1 MGNWNLGR
9 TLTHET
15 GHYFNLQHIW
25 GDQRGGTCDDNDGVD
40 DTPNQFGTHYG
51 CPAYNTDQT
60 TSCGSNDMFM
70 DFMDYVDDACFS
82 LFTKGQL
89 ERSLALLDH
98 IDGERKELTHYKQYN
113 NQRFINHFYFR
124 VLDNNDPIS
133 KICADTD
140 LLLDYTISSELI
152 DGQNIYSCLSTTD
165 NQNVD
170 VIIDLQP
177 TYSLDIAKEG
187 GYDYCME
194 TNLGTE
200 NDPMFICYKKGSFND
215 IKNRIQDIKIFV
227 LDQDMVELQFG
238 DKYFISEYNEYKL
251 KFIKEITESDE
262 YIYLGYK
269 HENAVDQIQDRKP
282 IDFYE
287 PGSQYDQYD
296 GYGVDTYSKPN
307 KGKDYWAKRGGKS
320 RYRSISN
327 GYDNEYRSYNK
338 KDRSWNYNYNVE
350 HIDNNMNYRAFPDVP
365 ECVPSGYSYFGDATT
380 CKFKSIRIGCPFGS
394 EPWIDN
400 ECGCG
405 CKPQPRF

>member
-113 NQRFINHFYFR
+113 NERFVNHFYFR
-124 VLDNNDPIS
+124 VLDNNDPTS

-140 LLLDYTISSELI
+140 LLLDYTINSELI
-152 DGQNIYSCLSTTD
+152 NGQNIYSCLSTTD

-177 TYSLDIAKEG
+177 TYSIDIVKED
-187 GYDYCME
+187 GYNYCME

-215 IKNRIQDIKIFV
+215 INNRIQDMI
-227 LDQDMVELQFG
+227 ELQFG

-251 KFIKEITESDE
+251 KFIKEM
-262 YIYLGYK
+262 
-269 HENAVDQIQDRKP
+269 
-282 IDFYE
+282 
-287 PGSQYDQYD
+287 
-296 GYGVDTYSKPN
+296 
-307 KGKDYWAKRGGKS
+307 
-320 RYRSISN
+320 SIF
-327 GYDNEYRSYNK
+327 
-338 KDRSWNYNYNVE
+338 
-350 HIDNNMNYRAFPDVP
+350 I
-365 ECVPSGYSYFGDATT
+365 
-380 CKFKSIRIGCPFGS
+380 
-394 EPWIDN
+394 
-400 ECGCG
+400 
-405 CKPQPRF
+405 